1 MYKCIVN
8 SSFMLYQVGSQFR
21 NLLLC
26 LIDNDYE
33 LGGQCIYDPADFT
46 KGLVQLF
53 LTVAVSGPC

>member
-46 KGLVQLF
+46 KGFV
-53 LTVAVSGPC
+53 